1 MRRPPASPSSHTPS
15 SFNASLASCVPSAPR
30 LGICLHP
37 APRLGSCLHQYNF
50 VSSLLYSYERTRHT
64 TSRLCCGALFPL
76 HFSNSRPP
84 HPHPCLPL
92 SPLFT
97 DRYFVGLRRA
107 KRVVC
112 VPGAMQATLHYYII
126 SFSASR
132 SPPPPQHTHSL
143 AFGFDA
149 VVVFGWSSGADG

>member
-30 LGICLHP
+30 LGI
-37 APRLGSCLHQYNF
+37 CLHQYNF

-92 SPLFT
+92 SPLLFLPTDTSLVCVGQNASYVCPGQCRRPCTIISSHSQPHVLPHPPNTHTALLLVSTLSSCLAGAAEPT
-97 DRYFVGLRRA
+97 DRRQR
-107 KRVVC
+107 
-112 VPGAMQATLHYYII
+112 
-126 SFSASR
+126 
-132 SPPPPQHTHSL
+132 
-143 AFGFDA
+143 
-149 VVVFGWSSGADG
+149 